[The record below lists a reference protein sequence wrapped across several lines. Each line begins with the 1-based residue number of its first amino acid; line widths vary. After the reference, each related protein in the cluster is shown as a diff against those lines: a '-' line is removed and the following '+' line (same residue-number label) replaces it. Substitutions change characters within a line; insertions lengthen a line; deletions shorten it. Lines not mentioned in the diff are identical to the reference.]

1 MKSEKLHI
9 SESTDFNNL
18 SISKDVF
25 KLTCCWDTD
34 NVEPFLWRL
43 DSLVSSIVNDL
54 KDLRVLDLSNLKG
67 IKQFIFHGTSFM
79 ERLVNLS
86 INCIYHYLL
95 NL

>member
-67 IKQFIFHGTSFM
+67 INNSYFM